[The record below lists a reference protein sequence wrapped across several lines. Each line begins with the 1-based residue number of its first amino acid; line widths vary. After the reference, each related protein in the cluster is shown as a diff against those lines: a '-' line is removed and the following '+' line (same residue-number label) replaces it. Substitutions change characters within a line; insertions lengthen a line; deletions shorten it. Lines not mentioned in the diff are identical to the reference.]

1 MIQVVCSNC
10 SLTIQVP
17 ATVAGRQGICFG
29 CGSPLIVPDSAKE
42 ASIQSTEFERG
53 AIVND
58 RYVIGASIGI
68 GGMGEVYKAHD
79 RLIDEQVALKF
90 MNPRALR
97 TQTGQ
102 QRFIK
107 EAQIARR
114 LRHENIVSVHDVA
127 TTPEGVLYLSM
138 ELLKG
143 TTLRDYLRKY
153 RNLKRPLEVRLA
165 IRIILQIL
173 EGLEYAHKM
182 VIHRDL
188 KPENVMLMPGE
199 KIKVLDFGLAIAIED
214 EGDNQDPAPGK
225 RKRMIGT
232 AVYASPEQRRHQSID
247 QRSDVYTVGL
257 MLKEVLTLRTPIDEQ
272 IEVMRARKDVAPS
285 IVQILN
291 RATMTQKERR
301 YQSAAEF
308 RNELEAAYNE
318 SYKNSEV
325 AEITNTSGK
334 TIDTRNM
341 VFIEGGSFIM
351 GSNDVPEESPQHE
364 AFVEPFYID
373 KYPVTFEEYAEFI
386 NDTDHNKTKYWEDPE
401 LNGPRQPASG
411 ITFADALAYAKWI
424 GKQLPSERQWECAA
438 RGKED
443 RKYPWG
449 SLEPDTTL
457 CNYGDYL
464 GMPSIVTMHDS
475 GQTPEGVFD
484 LAGNVFEWT
493 IDSFVTYNP
502 KGGPSAQ
509 NSEPRRVVRG
519 GSWHSDPLELTATCR
534 KGLFPETQLTTVGFR
549 CVIPASQIDG

>member
-29 CGSPLIVPDSAKE
+29 CGSPLIVPDSTKE

-173 EGLEYAHKM
+173 EGLEYAHKT

-232 AVYASPEQRRHQSID
+232 AVYASPEQRRRQSID
-247 QRSDVYTVGL
+247 RRSDVYTVGL

-493 IDSFVTYNP
+493 IDSFVPYNP

-549 CVIPASQIDG
+549 CVIPASRIDG

>member
-1 MIQVVCSNC
+1 
-10 SLTIQVP
+10 
-17 ATVAGRQGICFG
+17 
-29 CGSPLIVPDSAKE
+29 
-42 ASIQSTEFERG
+42 
-53 AIVND
+53 
-58 RYVIGASIGI
+58 
-68 GGMGEVYKAHD
+68 
-79 RLIDEQVALKF
+79 
-90 MNPRALR
+90 
-97 TQTGQ
+97 
-102 QRFIK
+102 
-107 EAQIARR
+107 
-114 LRHENIVSVHDVA
+114 
-127 TTPEGVLYLSM
+127 
-138 ELLKG
+138 
-143 TTLRDYLRKY
+143 KY

-173 EGLEYAHKM
+173 EGLEYAHKT

-232 AVYASPEQRRHQSID
+232 AVYASPEQRRRQSID
-247 QRSDVYTVGL
+247 RRSDVYTVGL

-493 IDSFVTYNP
+493 IDSFVPYNP
-502 KGGPSAQ
+502 KGGPSSQ

-549 CVIPASQIDG
+549 CVIPASRIDG